1 MRVAN
6 REEGKRV
13 SLKAADEII
22 ADFNRVF
29 IWAGCGKLKESLLNA
44 ILLCLSLLEEVDNLC
59 ILGFYFECRSA
70 SK

>member
-29 IWAGCGKLKESLLNA
+29 IWAGCGKLKESPFK
-44 ILLCLSLLEEVDNLC
+44 CHFTLS
-59 ILGFYFECRSA
+59 FSP
-70 SK
+70 